1 MVLRDTQDYCISFKR
16 EKETLRHQF
25 IEDLHG
31 LKHLMA
37 RLIGF
42 DGAYL
47 RSAREVSLDR
57 YDGEKV
63 VESKSGPAL
72 WELMCFAKAHPH

>member
-1 MVLRDTQDYCISFKR
+1 M
-16 EKETLRHQF
+16 RHQF
-25 IEDLHG
+25 IDDLHG

-47 RSAREVSLDR
+47 RFAGNVRLDR
-57 YDGEKV
+57 YEGEKV
-63 VESKSGPAL
+63 VESKDGPAL
-72 WELMCFAKAHPH
+72 WELMYFGHVHPH